1 MLIFKLMNELKLLVS
16 TNRLDA
22 IAITKTN
29 PNQSAFKVDSF
40 FSINGYNG
48 FRNTSET
55 VRGII
60 ILKII

>member
-40 FSINGYNG
+40 FSINAYNG